1 MRYLFWISTLINLFL
16 IITISMKTETLLEPA
31 LAKMAVRETLE
42 QMYVIPAA
50 GELSDMTSCAEQN
63 GTNASVTGKVAVRD
77 QTASENGEPITRN
90 IKFSYRASVANRCD
104 RFNYLCYDVGRIDL
118 RGTATTAARF

>member
-1 MRYLFWISTLINLFL
+1 MRYLFWISALINLFL

-42 QMYVIPAA
+42 QIPVISA
-50 GELSDMTSCAEQN
+50 GEFSNMTSCAEQN
-63 GTNASVTGKVAVRD
+63 GTNASVIGKGAVRD

-90 IKFSYRASVANRCD
+90 IEFSYQANVANRCD

>member
-1 MRYLFWISTLINLFL
+1 MRYLFWFSALLNLALILVISGRA
-16 IITISMKTETLLEPA
+16 ETLLEPS

-42 QMYVIPAA
+42 QMQVIPAA
-50 GELSDMTSCAEQN
+50 SEFSNMTSCAEQN
-63 GTNASVTGKVAVRD
+63 GINASVIGKGAVRD

-90 IKFSYRASVANRCD
+90 IEFSYWARVANRCD
-104 RFNYLCYDVGRIDL
+104 RFNYLCYDVDRIDF